1 MWILHAGNSPVYVQ
15 EYEFTPKSK
24 LMTVQE
30 GREEIVEI
38 VATRV
43 AHSLYGT
50 LSGLKGIYY
59 AKYYGTWG

>member
-1 MWILHAGNSPVYVQ
+1 MQ

-50 LSGLKGIYY
+50 LSGLKGRSLQGYILC
-59 AKYYGTWG
+59 KIIWSLVKWGEG